1 MLFFLAL
8 SCFTFYSDDARANA
22 RKVLVCRDGGFK
34 ELQWRDVKVGD
45 VLKVPGG
52 EEIPADLVFLAAS
65 CEDPDQRG
73 VCHVQTAQLDGET
86 NLKMRNALDKTV
98 SIITDDAAACS
109 FKGKVVC
116 EEPHENFAKFN
127 GSLYLEANAKRAY
140 GLDANATLLRGCVV
154 KNVTA
159 VYGVAVYTGRETK
172 VRVKQSATTA
182 KKASV
187 EAEINRYIV
196 ALVVTQVIL
205 CVIATI
211 GYAVWNKTYGMSAW
225 YLSMPAISA
234 GDVIARFF
242 TFFLLIS
249 NIIPISLYVTMKLAR
264 EFMRNGNSMATF
276 FSCLWFSSLF
286 PLFCFPPLFLFPL
299 PACRHGAGF
308 LHEQR
313 HPVRLHGQ
321 GPGREVQRRGGHLPP
336 ASEEPRFERRAGPD
350 LAHLQRQD
358 GHSDV
363 QLHEL
368 PQAERQRRRVRPR
381 VDSHRHGAQ
390 AATGSRDGRA
400 RASDEGAGQQAA

>member
-1 MLFFLAL
+1 MHRPTLYRSHPS
-8 SCFTFYSDDARANA
+8 SCFYSCSCYYHCSDDARANA
-22 RKVLVCRDGGFK
+22 RKVLVCREGTFK
-34 ELQWRDVKVGD
+34 ELQWRDVRVGD
-45 VLKVPGG
+45 VVKVPGSD
-52 EEIPADLVFLAAS
+52 EIPADLVFLAAS

-98 SIITDDAAACS
+98 AVIVDDASAAA

-127 GSLYLEANAKRAY
+127 GSLYLEAGAKRGY

-154 KNVTA
+154 KNVTF

-196 ALVVTQVIL
+196 ALVVTQLIL
-205 CVIATI
+205 CTIATI
-211 GYAVWNKTYGMSAW
+211 GYAVWNNTYGASAW
-225 YLSMPAISA
+225 YLQMPAISA

-264 EFMRNGNSMATF
+264 ELLDTQ
-276 FSCLWFSSLF
+276 FSKREGQA
-286 PLFCFPPLFLFPL
+286 FC
-299 PACRHGAGF
+299 
-308 LHEQR
+308 
-313 HPVRLHGQ
+313 RL
-321 GPGREVQRRGGHLPP
+321 
-336 ASEEPRFERRAGPD
+336 
-350 LAHLQRQD
+350 
-358 GHSDV
+358 
-363 QLHEL
+363 
-368 PQAERQRRRVRPR
+368 
-381 VDSHRHGAQ
+381 
-390 AATGSRDGRA
+390 
-400 RASDEGAGQQAA
+400 